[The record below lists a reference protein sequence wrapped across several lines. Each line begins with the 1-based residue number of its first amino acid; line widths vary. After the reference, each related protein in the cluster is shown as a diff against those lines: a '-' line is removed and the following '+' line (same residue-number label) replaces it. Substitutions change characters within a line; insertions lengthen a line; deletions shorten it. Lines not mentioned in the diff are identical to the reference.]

1 MLYFAYDGSIHG
13 DWVARYA
20 MGMAKR
26 LPEPMLHILHVED
39 RELPASTLRQR
50 LSQMESTCE
59 QLGLPVE
66 VTLAPQRKS
75 VAATLLGLLPG
86 GKEHLLVCGTRVRQ
100 RGRGLLANT
109 VSEHLLRA
117 ASCQV
122 VSIRVMQPGL
132 LGAPRTFLVP
142 VSGRP
147 EGIRVG
153 LPPLRLL
160 VTEASTLQVLL
171 VRQVSHRR
179 FRHISHEDAT
189 SLVENGQRYVSEIEA
204 ALASGLSLPASS
216 LDRTVVLSDDI
227 PKEIVIQAAKHK
239 SQLIYMGASTTS
251 LRRRS
256 VYGSPIEQV
265 LRSAP
270 CDVAIYGD
278 AP

>member
-13 DWVARYA
+13 DWVGRYA
-20 MGMAKR
+20 MRMAKR

-39 RELPASTLRQR
+39 RELSASALKQR
-50 LSQMESTCE
+50 FSQMEAACE
-59 QLGLPVE
+59 QLALPFE
-66 VTLAPQRKS
+66 ITLVPQRKS
-75 VAATLLGLLPG
+75 VAATLLGLIPG
-86 GKEHLLVCGTRVRQ
+86 GKDHLMVCGTRVRP

-109 VSEHLLRA
+109 VSEHLLQA
-117 ASCQV
+117 APCQV

-132 LGAPRTFLVP
+132 LGAPRNFLVP

-147 EGIRVG
+147 EGIRIG

-179 FRHISHEDAT
+179 FRHISHGDAT
-189 SLVENGQRYVSEIEA
+189 SLVHDGQRYVSRIEE
-204 ALASGLSLPASS
+204 ALTSGLSLPASR

-227 PKEIVIQAAKHK
+227 PKEIVIHAGKHK

>member
-13 DWVARYA
+13 DWVGRYA
-20 MGMAKR
+20 MRMAKR

-39 RELPASTLRQR
+39 RELSSSVLGQR
-50 LSQMESTCE
+50 LSQMETACE

-66 VTLAPQRKS
+66 TTLVPERKS
-75 VAATLLGLLPG
+75 VAATLLGLVQG
-86 GKEHLLVCGTRVRQ
+86 GKEHLLLCGTRVRQ

-117 ASCQV
+117 APCQV

-132 LGAPRTFLVP
+132 LGAPRNFLVP

-147 EGIRVG
+147 EGIRMG

-160 VTEASTLQVLL
+160 VTEASDVQVLL

-179 FRHISHEDAT
+179 FRHISHVEAT
-189 SLVENGQRYVSEIEA
+189 SLVHDGQRYVSRIEE

-227 PKEIVIQAAKHK
+227 PKEIVIHAGKHK

>member
-13 DWVARYA
+13 DWVGRYA
-20 MGMAKR
+20 MRMAKR

-39 RELPASTLRQR
+39 RELSAAALRQR
-50 LSQMESTCE
+50 LLQMESACE
-59 QLGLPVE
+59 ELGLPVE
-66 VTLAPQRKS
+66 VSVVPKRKS
-75 VAATLLGLLPG
+75 VSATLLGMVPPG
-86 GKEHLLVCGTRVRQ
+86 GEHLLVCGTRVRP
-100 RGRGLLANT
+100 RGRGLLADT
-109 VSEHLLRA
+109 VSEQLLRVA
-117 ASCQV
+117 PCQV
-122 VSIRVMQPGL
+122 LSIRVMQPGL
-132 LGAPRTFLVP
+132 LGAPFDFLVP

-147 EGIRVG
+147 EGIRMG

-160 VTEASTLQVLL
+160 VTESSELQVLL

-179 FRHISHEDAT
+179 FVHLSHEEAA
-189 SLVENGQRYVSEIEA
+189 SLVNDGQRYVSRIEDT
-204 ALASGLSLPASS
+204 LERELGRPIGRI
-216 LDRTVVLSDDI
+216 DRSVVLSDDI
-227 PKEIVIQAAKHK
+227 PKEIVIHAAKHK
-239 SQLIYMGASTTS
+239 SQLIYMGASATS

>member
-13 DWVARYA
+13 DWVGRYA
-20 MGMAKR
+20 MRMAKR

-39 RELPASTLRQR
+39 RELSASALGQR
-50 LSQMESTCE
+50 LSQLESACE
-59 QLGLPVE
+59 QLALPVE
-66 VTLAPQRKS
+66 ITLVPERKS
-75 VAATLLGLLPG
+75 VAATLLGLVPEG
-86 GKEHLLVCGTRVRQ
+86 RGHLLVCGTRIRP

-117 ASCQV
+117 APCQV

-132 LGAPRTFLVP
+132 LGSPRNFLVP

-147 EGIRVG
+147 EGIRMG

-179 FRHISHEDAT
+179 FRHISHGEAT
-189 SLVENGQRYVSEIEA
+189 SLVHDGQRYVSRIEE
-204 ALASGLSLPASS
+204 ALATGLRLPASS

-227 PKEIVIQAAKHK
+227 PKEIVIHAGKYK